1 MAEAPEVKD
10 AQKAQDA
17 RKLIAIVE
25 DDAAITELF
34 RDVLEFAG
42 QWRLHFISDGEQAKN
57 QLPELGADLILMD
70 VGLPYLDGASLYKM
84 LRAHNKT
91 RTIPIV
97 VITGSH
103 DWELHRMG
111 LQTGIL
117 LQKPIVIQELLSIIQ
132 ALLN

>member
-1 MAEAPEVKD
+1 MADALDVKD
-10 AQKAQDA
+10 AQNIQDA

-25 DDAAITELF
+25 DDAAIAELF
-34 RDVLEFAG
+34 RDVLELAG
-42 QWRLHFISDGEQAKN
+42 QWRLHFIFDGEQAKN

-70 VGLPYLDGASLYKM
+70 IGLPYLDGASLYKM
-84 LRAHNKT
+84 LRAHSRT

-103 DWELHRMG
+103 DWELHRIG

-117 LQKPIVIQELLSIIQ
+117 LQKPIVVQELLSIIQ
-132 ALLN
+132 ALLS